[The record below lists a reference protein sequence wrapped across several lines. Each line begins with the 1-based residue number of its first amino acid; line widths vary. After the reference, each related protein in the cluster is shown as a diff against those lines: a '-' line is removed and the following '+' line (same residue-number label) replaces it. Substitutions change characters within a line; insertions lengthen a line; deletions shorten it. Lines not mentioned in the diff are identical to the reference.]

1 MHAVRRLFTPGPVPV
16 HPAVLEATAQQPLYH
31 RHRAFAEL
39 LERVHVRLQML
50 FETSSPVAVL
60 TCSATGAHEAV
71 ARMLHDRGSEAI
83 VCVGGRFGH
92 RWAQM
97 LERFG
102 ARVHRVE
109 SAWGEN
115 IALDALE
122 RTLHTAPRARSLWI
136 VHSETSTGVLARLE
150 EILPI
155 VRVHA
160 PEIIVC
166 VDATS
171 SLGIHPVHMDAA
183 GIDVVIASSQ
193 KGVGGLPGLG
203 LVALSSRAQSAF
215 LPHPETLYFDLRTA
229 LDSLKRATTPFTPA
243 VTLLAALDAALE
255 LIEQEGLPRRWE
267 RYAHLA
273 SSIRAC
279 LQTAGY
285 RLFGEC
291 SSNAVTVAYVPDHVP
306 DLVERLEAE
315 HGILVAR
322 GQERFRD
329 MLFRIGHCG
338 WYSKQDLDALCHAL
352 AAVAKHQ

>member
-1 MHAVRRLFTPGPVPV
+1 
-16 HPAVLEATAQQPLYH
+16 
-31 RHRAFAEL
+31 
-39 LERVHVRLQML
+39 
-50 FETSSPVAVL
+50 
-60 TCSATGAHEAV
+60 
-71 ARMLHDRGSEAI
+71 
-83 VCVGGRFGH
+83 
-92 RWAQM
+92 M

-122 RTLHTAPRARSLWI
+122 RTLRTAPRARSLWI

-243 VTLLAALDAALE
+243 VTGSLLHSMLHLNSSNRKDCHVGGSAMHTWRL
-255 LIEQEGLPRRWE
+255 
-267 RYAHLA
+267 RYARVCRPRAIA
-273 SSIRAC
+273 SS
-279 LQTAGY
+279 G
-285 RLFGEC
+285 
-291 SSNAVTVAYVPDHVP
+291 SAV
-306 DLVERLEAE
+306 RM
-315 HGILVAR
+315 
-322 GQERFRD
+322 Q
-329 MLFRIGHCG
+329 
-338 WYSKQDLDALCHAL
+338 
-352 AAVAKHQ
+352 